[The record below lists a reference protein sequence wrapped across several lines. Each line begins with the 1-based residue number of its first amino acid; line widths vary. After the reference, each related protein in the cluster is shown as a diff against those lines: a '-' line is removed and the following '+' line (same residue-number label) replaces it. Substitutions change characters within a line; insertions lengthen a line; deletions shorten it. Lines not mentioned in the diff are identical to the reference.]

1 MNLPV
6 KIFTT
11 LNVLIYRL
19 TGGILGSQMGGQSML
34 LLSTTGRKS
43 GKIHVIAISYFRD
56 GNHYILVASNW
67 GKSHHP
73 AWYHNLISQPLAE
86 IQVKARKIRVCAR
99 PAAIEEYERLWNY
112 VNTKN
117 PVYNRYQRNTYRKIP
132 IMILEPQ
139 S

>member
-86 IQVKARKIRVCAR
+86 IQVKARKIRVCAH

-117 PVYNRYQRNTYRKIP
+117 PVYNRYQRNNYRKIP